1 MTIRSQARPW
11 LFLHLAAFLVLAMAV
26 FGWGLH
32 YKLSLYHTAA
42 PATERQPEAKLLS
55 QKERP
60 QAASSVADE
69 APGLSH
75 PDRAHLP
82 FSMVPWLA
90 MLGLALAS
98 LVQLVRATAWTRL
111 SALRSATLLR
121 RLLDWRV
128 ASSLRPPPPLA
139 LLSR

>member
-1 MTIRSQARPW
+1 MTIRSQSRTW
-11 LFLHLAAFLVLAMAV
+11 LALHLAAFLALAMAV

-42 PATERQPEAKLLS
+42 PAAERQSEAKLLS
-55 QKERP
+55 QKERSQP
-60 QAASSVADE
+60 VSSMAEAAKDVAQLPLSSA
-69 APGLSH
+69 
-75 PDRAHLP
+75 
-82 FSMVPWLA
+82 PWLA
-90 MLGLALAS
+90 MLGWTLTLALAR
-98 LVQLVRATAWTRL
+98 LVQLVHATASTRL
-111 SALRSATLLR
+111 SARRSATLLR